1 MLHVVNYLVIE
12 AQIPTKEDL
21 QNNMP
26 IQFPTF
32 NNKSTD
38 VSLVFGNMTPMI
50 EIPSNIILRRLEEGT
65 VLFNYISVCLCICSA
80 LLSFIVYRL
89 SFDFLLSTTNQSV
102 QQASIYK
109 NITRAYSIVYVP
121 C

>member
-1 MLHVVNYLVIE
+1 MLHVVNCLVIE

-38 VSLVFGNMTPMI
+38 LSWEGIKPGMERNGMEPI
-50 EIPSNIILRRLEEGT
+50 EAR
-65 VLFNYISVCLCICSA
+65 V
-80 LLSFIVYRL
+80 
-89 SFDFLLSTTNQSV
+89 DF
-102 QQASIYK
+102 
-109 NITRAYSIVYVP
+109 
-121 C
+121 